1 MQSFNWQTV
10 DRSSLLTRLDFRAKL
25 TMMIVITLIAF
36 TWESPI
42 AGGILT
48 LLVAIACLLAGVKLN
63 YLGTILKFM
72 LPFYVFLLITMGFF
86 NVEQVKALMGQKELT
101 PLFTVNNATMSLEG
115 TLYGI
120 NIIAKTLTMILII
133 PLVIFT
139 TDINQMIVSLTKAR
153 VPYKIVFIFSSTL
166 RLFPLLVEESRA
178 IIDAQRLRGLA
189 IERMGWIQKGKVYA
203 SIAVPLILNA
213 MAKSQKLEIVL
224 QSKAFSG
231 DPDRTFLHE
240 SELTSI
246 DYGVIALFI
255 GLFLLAIV
263 LYTVWGVGKF
273 TWLLNT
279 GKLIRA
285 FHLGLIY
292 FAP

>member
-10 DRSSLLTRLDFRAKL
+10 DRDTPFTRLDFRTKL

-48 LLVAIACLLAGVKLN
+48 LIVAIACLFAGVKLN
-63 YLGTILKFM
+63 YLATILKFM
-72 LPFYVFLLITMGFF
+72 LPFYLFLLITMGFF
-86 NVEQVKALMGQKELT
+86 NVDQVKTLMGKKELT
-101 PLFTVNNATMSLEG
+101 TLLTIGDAKMSVEG
-115 TLYGI
+115 TLYGL
-120 NIIAKTLTMILII
+120 NIICKTLTMIFVI

-153 VPYKIVFIFSSTL
+153 IPYKIVFIFSSTL
-166 RLFPLLVEESRA
+166 RLFPLLAEETRS

-189 IERMGWIQKGKVYA
+189 IEKMVPIQKARVYA
-203 SIAVPLILNA
+203 TIAVPLILNA
-213 MAKSQKLEIVL
+213 MAKSQKLEVVL

-240 SELTSI
+240 SVLTSI
-246 DYGVIALFI
+246 DYLII
-255 GLFLLAIV
+255 GLFLLLLLLAIV
-263 LYTVWGVGKF
+263 LYFGWGVGKF
-273 TWLLNT
+273 PWLL
-279 GKLIRA
+279 
-285 FHLGLIY
+285 
-292 FAP
+292 